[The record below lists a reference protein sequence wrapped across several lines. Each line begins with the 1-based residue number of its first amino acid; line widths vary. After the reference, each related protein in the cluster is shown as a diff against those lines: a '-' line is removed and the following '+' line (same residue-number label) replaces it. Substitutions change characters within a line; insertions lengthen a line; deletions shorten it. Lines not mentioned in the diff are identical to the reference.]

1 MAGETSLISAFGVVV
16 DVSPPP
22 PSACSSSGSG
32 VNKFPSPPAPPAF
45 ALALASLFAL
55 ALSPPLTNISLAA
68 RAFRSASSF
77 AILSKSFILSIRS

>member
-1 MAGETSLISAFGVVV
+1 VAGETSFVSAFGVVV

-22 PSACSSSGSG
+22 SACLSSGSG
-32 VNKFPSPPAPPAF
+32 VKKFPSSPVRPAF

-55 ALSPPLTNISLAA
+55 ALSPPFTNISRAA